1 MKLFNK
7 RFNFIALLILII
19 FCTSASAEQ
28 VSYLKEP
35 SDADEQA
42 VANTIES
49 MILSYNEK
57 DIEKHLSCYAPD
69 ARIHSKLA
77 RGYVSRDDY
86 RQVLNKKRKSLP
98 TLRLKDTQITKVSE
112 DKCRVFTKLVVVR
125 SSSYLIYDLAP
136 IEGKW
141 LVIEQRYK

>member
-1 MKLFNK
+1 MKLFNR

-19 FCTSASAEQ
+19 SCTSAPTEH
-28 VSYLKEP
+28 VSYLTET
-35 SDADEQA
+35 STADEQA

-57 DIEKHLSCYAPD
+57 DIEKHLSCFAPD

-86 RQVLNKKRKSLP
+86 RQVLNKERKSLP
-98 TLRLKDTQITKVSE
+98 TIRLKDIQITKVSE
-112 DKCRVFTKLVVVR
+112 DKYRVFTKLATTR
-125 SSSYLIYDLAP
+125 SSSYLIFDLAP
-136 IEGKW
+136 NF
-141 LVIEQRYK
+141 

>member
-86 RQVLNKKRKSLP
+86 RQVLKGKKSLP
-98 TLRLKDTQITKVSE
+98 TVRLKDTQITKVSE
-112 DKCRVFTKLVVVR
+112 DKYRVFTKLVGTR